1 LKTSVLVKSIIV
13 VLICA
18 FAIGGS
24 YYMSRQKAPATNDTR
39 QAEQDFYTLLS
50 EKNDADGATAVGE
63 FVTLAIKK
71 DPRHIAVALDWA
83 RDHSIKLEDTTRLHG
98 FNYMLYA
105 DMAYLAA
112 QAFMVENMQ
121 DKFVDL
127 SKTAFSSLLMFDI
140 LTATDA
146 ARCGDKTV
154 GDIRMMLVT
163 PRYDALE
170 YVYEFFTE
178 DDIKNLQRAVLI
190 AESAMWQRPP
200 NRDICATGS
209 DAKIDMIEKSQV
221 QKNTS
226 EKAGQMILPKG
237 YKYQP
242 VYIDND
248 AWMRLREAAQ
258 LRVSDEWYARYQA
271 YQIKKMATPDR
282 PVDTTP

>member
-1 LKTSVLVKSIIV
+1 MKTSILVKSIIV

-18 FAIGGS
+18 FAVGGS
-24 YYMSRQKAPATNDTR
+24 YYMARQKAPVADDTR
-39 QAEQDFYTLLS
+39 KAEQGFYDLLS

-83 RDHSIKLEDTTRLHG
+83 RDHSINLDDTTRLHG

-127 SKTAFSSLLMFDI
+127 SKTALSSLLMFDI

-146 ARCGDKTV
+146 VRCGDKTV
-154 GDIRMMLVT
+154 GDIRIMLVT

-170 YVYEFFTE
+170 YVYDFFTE
-178 DDIKNLQRAVLI
+178 EDIKNLQRSILV

-221 QKNTS
+221 QKNTN

-242 VYIDND
+242 VYVDHD
-248 AWMRLREAAQ
+248 TWMPLREIVQ
-258 LRVSDEWYARYQA
+258 RRISDEWHERYQA

-282 PVDTTP
+282 PAVTTP